1 MSQRSPHLDLG
12 RKVAQPLQ
20 SRLHLSDTGEAGE
33 ETGLLRSR
41 LRSLGENEYKSL
53 VRSSSDL
60 PEQDATSQEL
70 FRKVMDLVTQTQ
82 TRVLG
87 VSRRSESEK
96 TQVLTEFRSLSD
108 GLWSLLF
115 KVKLRTELPGH
126 LRDWIRKTVKL
137 EDEKRSLE
145 LQHEDALDSLSQEMQ
160 RRTKDLQQELT
171 RLQQTNTSLEDK
183 VKTLLT
189 QVKAQEAR
197 ESRARVLH
205 SLQDS
210 AVRSSALSLNSSA
223 SSLEF
228 RHSRKSS
235 TSLIEQKLLT
245 LREEKAASR
254 SVSPADRALHG
265 LKAELQKSKSQL
277 ESCQRERDI
286 LKAWKEQSIKREMSP
301 DPRQADL
308 LEQEKKRLTSKAL
321 ILQHRLNLFLLA
333 VPRFIR
339 VSSSLLK
346 ASKDRDLVAT
356 FENSRAELEV
366 LLREHQGEV
375 RSRASP
381 SKTLD
386 LRVETLERENRSLEK
401 ELKKEKKRSGDFAEA
416 LDLTN
421 KTVELLSGKSL
432 NPVQFMQQLD
442 GELKATRARMQTV
455 MVQCAG
461 LETQLE
467 ASRSLK
473 QLASAEKTQIQRQ
486 FETTVAF
493 FSGEMHK
500 IAGKIEEKD
509 QSLTRLKTAVLNRL
523 QEQLRALIQVND
535 LLSRSGHSDDT
546 VIERLREEK
555 DSLEALL
562 TASQEWAAGK
572 VQELQTLLDN
582 ANFALA
588 ESQAQIQQRQ
598 TQGPEIQAL
607 IAKSETAD
615 LLQTQL
621 AELRMEQEQV
631 LKRLSSQTALLAQ
644 KEAELTETCYEKQR
658 FEEQN
663 RELLELDKQ
672 RSEDW
677 IAAQETFQREL
688 AEAARKLEEA
698 DLDCQKDPDSLAAL
712 RNEVLTLQSEN
723 ERLKQTHH
731 SEVQELERAKAQA
744 FEELDSERV
753 KIAALN
759 RELVARN
766 VHVHENKRKAE
777 QLSADIESRKKE
789 QETAMTAMEGIKVKL
804 EKSCKDREE
813 AIKLLSEELLE
824 QQRKLVELQAE
835 NMELLEKWSLTQ
847 TNDAERPGKEI
858 DSLKAALLELNAAYE
873 ELKTAGETEKQRNAE
888 LEKELR
894 GITDQHEEEM
904 ETLQHA
910 LISDSKRHCLQYEAQ
925 IEALKTE
932 GTHQREQF
940 EEDLS
945 AIQGE
950 CQVRLREMQEEVQRT
965 RGEIEAL
972 RTSEQRQIQLCK
984 EAREETDSLTI
995 ALTEE
1000 KKTVEALKVQLSAIE
1015 ERSKQQASE
1024 ALLLKQEALS
1034 LKEELRSQDLKP
1046 SDLDSEPQLSPSD
1059 SLMAL
1064 QDLLSAYSAPQDTLV
1079 STVTRLLDECERLK
1093 KSRGGVVIPR
1103 LHLRT
1108 GVDSKEVQTSPR
1120 PSDPVTESADQDTPR
1135 QKLFPE
1141 LVKKRVSAG
1150 IQQAK
1155 TEELYLLHNRIRD
1168 LERDLDEEAKLKEHA
1183 YSQLKVFKEELAQR
1197 DRSLQQAAQSPGLD
1211 HLKDV
1216 VTRLLTLIP
1225 KDQHRNSPGEALV
1238 NTTYSLL
1245 GLTPSETN
1253 EVEQAR
1259 RTGKKGLLGFLNK

>member
-20 SRLHLSDTGEAGE
+20 SRLHLSDTGEAGA
-33 ETGLLRSR
+33 ETGLLRAR
-41 LRSLGENEYKSL
+41 LRSLGENECKSL

-70 FRKVMDLVTQTQ
+70 FRRVMDLVTQTQ

-87 VSRRSESEK
+87 VARRSESEK

-160 RRTKDLQQELT
+160 RRMKDLQQEMT
-171 RLQQTNTSLEDK
+171 RLQHTNTSLEDQ
-183 VKTLLT
+183 VKSLQT
-189 QVKAQEAR
+189 QVKTQEAR

-235 TSLIEQKLLT
+235 TSLMEQKLLP
-245 LREEKAASR
+245 LREAKAASR

-265 LKAELQKSKSQL
+265 LKAELQKCKSQL
-277 ESCQRERDI
+277 ESCHRERDI

-301 DPRQADL
+301 DPRQADS
-308 LEQEKKRLTSKAL
+308 LEQEKKRLTSKGL
-321 ILQHRLNLFLLA
+321 ILQHRLNLLLLA

-339 VSSSLLK
+339 VSSTLLK

-356 FENSRAELEV
+356 FENSRSELEL
-366 LLREHQGEV
+366 LLREQQGET
-375 RSRASP
+375 RSRSSP
-381 SKTLD
+381 SKSLD

-401 ELKKEKKRSGDFAEA
+401 ELKKEKKRTGDFAEA

-442 GELKATRARMQTV
+442 GELKATRAQVQTV
-455 MVQCAG
+455 TRQCAG
-461 LETQLE
+461 LEAQLE
-467 ASRSLK
+467 AGRSGK
-473 QLASAEKTQIQRQ
+473 QLASEEKAHIQKL
-486 FETTVAF
+486 FETTISF
-493 FSGEMHK
+493 FSAEMHK
-500 IAGKIEEKD
+500 IASKIEEKD

-546 VIERLREEK
+546 AIERLREEK

-572 VQELQTLLDN
+572 VQELQVLLDN

-588 ESQAQIQQRQ
+588 ESQAQMQERQ
-598 TQGPEIQAL
+598 TQGSEIQAL
-607 IAKSETAD
+607 LVKSETAD

-621 AELRMEQEQV
+621 AELRREQEQL

-644 KEAELTETCYEKQR
+644 KEAELTETAYEKQR

-688 AEAARKLEEA
+688 AEAAHKLEEA
-698 DLDCQKDPDSLAAL
+698 ELDYQKDPDSLLDDL
-712 RNEVLTLQSEN
+712 RTEVSSLHREN
-723 ERLKQTHH
+723 ERLQQAHH
-731 SEVQELERAKAQA
+731 SEVQELERTKVQA
-744 FEELDSERV
+744 LEELDSERV

-766 VHVHENKRKAE
+766 VYVHENKRKAE

-789 QETAMTAMEGIKVKL
+789 QETAMNAMEGIKVKL

-824 QQRKLVELQAE
+824 QQRKLGALQEENKELADALTLAQ
-835 NMELLEKWSLTQ
+835 NSNDTELH
-847 TNDAERPGKEI
+847 AKEI
-858 DSLKAALLELNAAYE
+858 ESLKSALSKLHEEAKAAIAA
-873 ELKTAGETEKQRNAE
+873 EKQRSAG
-888 LEKELR
+888 LEQELR
-894 GITDQHEEEM
+894 DQADQHDEDSEI
-904 ETLQHA
+904 LKHS
-910 LISDSKRHCLQYEAQ
+910 LVSDHKRECQQYEAS

-945 AIQGE
+945 AMQGE
-950 CQVRLREMQEEVQRT
+950 YQVQLREVQR
-965 RGEIEAL
+965 
-972 RTSEQRQIQLCK
+972 QVQMYK
-984 EAREETDSLTI
+984 EACAETDSLTVLLSTQKDTI
-995 ALTEE
+995 EDLR
-1000 KKTVEALKVQLSAIE
+1000 VQLSASE
-1015 ERSKQQASE
+1015 EGREQQASA
-1024 ALLLKQEALS
+1024 ALLLKEEVLS
-1034 LKEELRSQDLKP
+1034 LREELRIQDLKP
-1046 SDLDSEPQLSPSD
+1046 SDLDSPQLSPSD
-1059 SLMAL
+1059 SLPAL
-1064 QDLLSAYSAPQDTLV
+1064 QDLLRAYSAPQDTLV

-1103 LHLRT
+1103 LQLRT

-1141 LVKKRVSAG
+1141 LIKKRVSAG
-1150 IQQAK
+1150 IQQAR

-1168 LERDLDEEAKLKEHA
+1168 LERDLDEEAKLKDHA

-1238 NTTYSLL
+1238 TTTYSLL
-1245 GLTPSETN
+1245 GLTQSETT

-1259 RTGKKGLLGFLNK
+1259 KTGKKGLLGFLNK